1 MDSQMSNSIQITKED
16 IAAEKHRRKKEETDE
31 LQLRFSPLQEN
42 GFWEFCKYI
51 APDFYF
57 DEAHP
62 RKELCRILQGVTNG
76 IYRKVLIS
84 VYRRFGKSRT
94 CSMWVAWM
102 LIYYPDSTFMR
113 NCYSA
118 PLAIDLSKKTMDILG
133 LELYQK
139 VAPHITLDP
148 KESSKLSWQVRGA
161 PITTYFGTGIE
172 GSIIG
177 KGCKTAALLDDP
189 IKNPEEA
196 VNDVYMEKLELF
208 IETVH
213 NTCIDPG
220 SDCAEIIISTRWTE
234 KDPIGMRMDDPDW
247 TVFTFMALDDNDKS
261 TCEAIHSTDKLLK
274 IKKSWENKG
283 LSWMF
288 EAMYQSKPISHLI
301 SKFSKNE
308 LKRFRKDEMPKTQP
322 TEIVAFLDY
331 ANKGSDYLSMPI
343 AYCWEQ
349 DRYIV
354 DVVFS
359 DVDSGKLKPKVI
371 EKLLAHNFDTVVF
384 ESNQGGQEFFESIE
398 ELIGDQLESRGTEFY
413 SQYSST
419 NKEIRILV
427 RVGEIK
433 ATCWFLDDDEQ
444 STEYKEFFN
453 QLTNYGKLKSK
464 HDDAPDSLAGLLGIL
479 SESNE
484 IDISYFS
491 KEKKQYDRKVLDINN
506 IGEISG
512 EEYDDDDDCDV
523 FIA

>member
-1 MDSQMSNSIQITKED
+1 MTNQITITKED

-31 LQLRFSPLQEN
+31 LQLKFSPFQPD

-51 APDFYF
+51 APDFYN
-57 DEAHP
+57 EEVQP

-76 IYRKVLIS
+76 VYRKVLIS

-94 CSMWVAWM
+94 CSMWIAWM

-133 LELYQK
+133 LELYK
-139 VAPHITLDP
+139 RVAPHITLDP
-148 KESSKLSWQVRGA
+148 KESSKLSWQVKGS

-196 VNDVYMEKLELF
+196 VNDAYMEKLELF

-234 KDPIGMRMDDPDW
+234 KDPIGLRMEDPDW
-247 TVFTFMALDDNDKS
+247 TVFTFEALNPNGTS
-261 TCEAIHSTDKLLK
+261 NCEAIHSTEKLLK
-274 IKKSWENKG
+274 IQKSWENKG
-283 LSWMF
+283 LGWMF
-288 EAMYQSKPISHLI
+288 QAMYQSQPISHLV
-301 SKFSKNE
+301 SKFSKDE
-308 LKRFRKDEMPKTQP
+308 LKRFSKSELPQTSP

-331 ANKGSDYLSMPI
+331 ANKGSDYMSMPI

-354 DVVFS
+354 DVIFS
-359 DVDSGKLKPKVI
+359 NADSGKLKPKVI
-371 EKLLAHNFDTVVF
+371 EKLLAHSFDTVVF

-398 ELIGDQLESRGTEFY
+398 ELIGDQLESRDTEFY
-413 SQYSST
+413 SQYTSI

-427 RVGEIK
+427 RTGEIK
-433 ATCWFLDDDEQ
+433 ATCWFLVDNEQ
-444 STEYKEFFN
+444 TPEYNEFFN
-453 QLTNYGKLKSK
+453 QLTNYGKLRSK

-484 IDISYFS
+484 INVDYFS
-491 KEKKQYDRKVLDINN
+491 SDKRNYDRKVLDIQGVNQ
-506 IGEISG
+506 ISG
-512 EEYDDDDDCDV
+512 EDDDDNDDCDV